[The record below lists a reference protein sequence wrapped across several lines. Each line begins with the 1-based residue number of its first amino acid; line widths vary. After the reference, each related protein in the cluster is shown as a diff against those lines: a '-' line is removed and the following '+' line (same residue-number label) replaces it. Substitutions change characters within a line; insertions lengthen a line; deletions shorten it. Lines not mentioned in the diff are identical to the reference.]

1 MHFSI
6 ATKNQLYSIQMK
18 GTEGKNKG
26 GNLAAISGRRSM
38 VSSDQYQLINAKDWK
53 IEESWYLT
61 HGILLFV
68 KKKEGITNDRY
79 KSVTLNRSPNPH
91 K

>member
-26 GNLAAISGRRSM
+26 GSLAAISGRRSM
-38 VSSDQYQLINAKDWK
+38 VSSDQYQLINAKD
-53 IEESWYLT
+53 
-61 HGILLFV
+61 
-68 KKKEGITNDRY
+68 
-79 KSVTLNRSPNPH
+79 
-91 K
+91 